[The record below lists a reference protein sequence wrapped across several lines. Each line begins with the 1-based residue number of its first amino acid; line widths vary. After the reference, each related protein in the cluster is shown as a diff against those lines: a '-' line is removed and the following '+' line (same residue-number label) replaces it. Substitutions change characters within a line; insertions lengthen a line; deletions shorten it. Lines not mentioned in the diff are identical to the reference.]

1 LTSTIHNY
9 LKEFKPISLAEMDE
23 ISLLRR
29 YDQKFTITTSQFQF
43 VFPLLVKDY
52 HCLTI
57 ENQQLFE
64 YTTDYYDSN
73 DYSMFNDHH
82 NGKLNRYKIRF
93 RDYVNTKNSFLEV
106 KFKTNKGETIKSRQE
121 IAYRSR
127 EFNLD
132 NDKFIAENSP
142 YNSSNLD
149 KKLSNTFQ
157 RITLANVA
165 NKERVTIDNVINFSQ
180 EKANKTLQN
189 LVVIEIKK
197 SKNNM
202 DSNVNQLLKMNGI
215 RPTSFSKY
223 AIGSALINPNL
234 KYNRFKKKLSYL
246 NTIHDGT
253 IWH

>member
-1 LTSTIHNY
+1 MTSTIHNY

-43 VFPLLVKDY
+43 VFPLLANDY

-132 NDKFIAENSP
+132 NDKFIVENSP
-142 YNSSNLD
+142 YNPLNLD

-157 RITLANVA
+157 RITLAKVE
-165 NKERVTIDNVINFSQ
+165 NKERVTIDNIINFSQ
-180 EKANKTLQN
+180 EKENKTLQN

-202 DSNVNQLLKMNGI
+202 DSGVSQLLKMNGI

>member
-1 LTSTIHNY
+1 MIATIHNN

-29 YDQKFTITTSQFQF
+29 YDQKFTISTSQFQ
-43 VFPLLVKDY
+43 VIFPLLANDY

-57 ENQQLFE
+57 ENQQLFQ

-73 DYSMFNDHH
+73 EFSMFHNHH

-93 RDYVNTKNSFLEV
+93 RDYVNTKNSFLEI
-106 KFKTNKGETIKSRQE
+106 KYKTNKGETIKSRKE
-121 IAYRSR
+121 IAYMER
-127 EFNLD
+127 ELNQE
-132 NDKFIAENSP
+132 NNKFITENSP
-142 YNSSNLD
+142 YNLSNLH
-149 KKLSNTFQ
+149 KKLSNTFH

-165 NKERVTIDNVINFSQ
+165 KKERVTIDNAINFSD
-180 EKANKTLQN
+180 KKGNKTLQN

-202 DSNVNQLLKMNGI
+202 DSGVNQLLKINGI

>member
-1 LTSTIHNY
+1 
-9 LKEFKPISLAEMDE
+9 MDE

-29 YDQKFTITTSQFQF
+29 YDQKFTLNTSQFQV
-43 VFPLLVKDY
+43 VFPLLAKDY

-57 ENQQLFE
+57 EDQQLFE

-93 RDYVNTKNSFLEV
+93 RDYINTKNSFLEI

-132 NDKFIAENSP
+132 NDKFIGENSP
-142 YNSSNLD
+142 YNLSNLD
-149 KKLSNTFQ
+149 NKLSNTFQ

-165 NKERVTIDNVINFSQ
+165 NKERVTIDNVINFSHKK
-180 EKANKTLQN
+180 ENKTLQN

-202 DSNVNQLLKMNGI
+202 DSMLTNFLK
-215 RPTSFSKY
+215 
-223 AIGSALINPNL
+223 
-234 KYNRFKKKLSYL
+234 
-246 NTIHDGT
+246 
-253 IWH
+253 

>member
-1 LTSTIHNY
+1 MTSTIHNN
-9 LKEFKPISLAEMDE
+9 LKDFNPISLDEMNT

-29 YDQKFTITTSQFQF
+29 YDQKFTLNTSQFQE
-43 VFPLLVKDY
+43 VFPLLAKDY

-57 ENQQLFE
+57 DNQQLFE
-64 YTTDYYDSN
+64 YTTDYYDSS
-73 DYSMFNDHH
+73 DYSMFHNHH

-93 RDYVNTKNSFLEV
+93 RDYNNTKNSFLEV

-121 IAYRSR
+121 IAYKSR
-127 EFNLD
+127 EFNLE
-132 NDKFIAENSP
+132 NNKFIGENSP
-142 YNSSNLD
+142 YNPSNLN

-157 RITLANVA
+157 RITLANLA
-165 NKERVTIDNVINFSQ
+165 NRERVTIDNTIYFSNKK
-180 EKANKTLQN
+180 ENKTLQN
-189 LVVIEIKK
+189 LVVVEIKK

-202 DSNVNQLLKMNGI
+202 DSGVNQLLKINGI

>member
-1 LTSTIHNY
+1 MN
-9 LKEFKPISLAEMDE
+9 K

-29 YDQKFTITTSQFQF
+29 YDQKFTLNTSEFQI
-43 VFPLLVKDY
+43 VFPLLAKDY

-73 DYSMFNDHH
+73 DYSMFHNHH

-93 RDYVNTKNSFLEV
+93 RDYINTKNSFLEV

-121 IAYRSR
+121 IAYKSR
-127 EFNLD
+127 EFNLE
-132 NDKFIAENSP
+132 NNKFIAENSP
-142 YNSSNLD
+142 YNPSNLD

-157 RITLANVA
+157 RITLANVEDR
-165 NKERVTIDNVINFSQ
+165 ERVTIDNTIHFSNKK
-180 EKANKTLQN
+180 ENKTLQN
-189 LVVIEIKK
+189 LIVIEIKK

-202 DSNVNQLLKMNGI
+202 DSGVNQLLKINGI

-223 AIGSALINPNL
+223 AIGSVLINPNL

-246 NTIHDGT
+246 NTIHYGT

>member
-1 LTSTIHNY
+1 MTSTIHNN
-9 LKEFKPISLAEMDE
+9 LKDFNPISLDEMNT

-29 YDQKFTITTSQFQF
+29 YDQKFTLNTSQFQE
-43 VFPLLVKDY
+43 VFPLLAKDY

-57 ENQQLFE
+57 DNQQLFE
-64 YTTDYYDSN
+64 YTTDYYDSS
-73 DYSMFNDHH
+73 DYSMFHNHH

-93 RDYVNTKNSFLEV
+93 RDYNNTKNSFLEV

-121 IAYRSR
+121 IAYKSR
-127 EFNLD
+127 EFNLE
-132 NDKFIAENSP
+132 NNKFIGENSP
-142 YNSSNLD
+142 YNLSNLN
-149 KKLSNTFQ
+149 KKLSNTFH

-165 NKERVTIDNVINFSQ
+165 NRERVTIDKSIHFRN
-180 EKANKTLQN
+180 KKKNKTLQN
-189 LVVIEIKK
+189 LVVVEIKK

-202 DSNVNQLLKMNGI
+202 DSGVNQLLKINGI